1 MRYMIINKADADS
14 EAGKFPAPE
23 VAEGVGKVV
32 EDLSKAGVLLFAEGV
47 HRSSLGARVK
57 VEDGKRTVTDGPFAE
72 TKELIGGV
80 IVVEV
85 RNRDEA
91 VEWAARLA
99 EALGNEVEVRRV
111 VEEADFAPARTSTPP
126 ELAYSAGGLP
136 PEIPGGQPSSWG
148 IAHRVGGLCAG
159 RAGRVGA
166 RRGVG

>member
-14 EAGKFPAPE
+14 EAGKLPSPE

-57 VEDGKRTVTDGPFAE
+57 VEDGRRTVTDGPFAE
-72 TKELIGGV
+72 TKELVGGM

-91 VEWAARLA
+91 IEWAARLA
-99 EALGNEVEVRRV
+99 EALGSEVEVRRV
-111 VEEADFAPARTSTPP
+111 VDEADFAPDSD
-126 ELAYSAGGLP
+126 LYLN
-136 PEIPGGQPSSWG
+136 
-148 IAHRVGGLCAG
+148 
-159 RAGRVGA
+159 
-166 RRGVG
+166 

>member
-1 MRYMIINKADADS
+1 MRYMIINKADAET
-14 EAGKFPAPE
+14 EAGKFPPPE
-23 VAEGVGKVV
+23 VGEAVGKVV

-57 VEDGKRTVTDGPFAE
+57 VDAGKRTVTDGPFAE

-99 EALGNEVEVRRV
+99 EALGSEVEVRRV
-111 VEEADFAPARTSTPP
+111 VEESDFAPDSD
-126 ELAYSAGGLP
+126 
-136 PEIPGGQPSSWG
+136 IFQN
-148 IAHRVGGLCAG
+148 
-159 RAGRVGA
+159 
-166 RRGVG
+166 